1 MRTLVTGGAG
11 FIGSHIVEE
20 LLRRGDSVRVLD
32 NFSSG
37 TRENLEAFHG
47 SPGFSRVVPVPGR
60 GAGQGNLEILDGD
73 LRDAGTV
80 KSAVRDMEL
89 VFHLAAFISVP
100 QSMSDPETCFAVN
113 VGGTVALLEA
123 ARRAGARKVVLSSST
138 AVYGD
143 TDVFPTTEETPLR
156 PLSPYALSKQV
167 NELYSYL
174 YTRTLG
180 LPVIAL
186 RYYNV
191 YGPRQR
197 PDSDYAAA
205 IPIFVR
211 RLLAGEPI
219 TIYGNGKQSRDFI
232 FVKDV
237 VRANLLAAESDAAGE
252 AFNICTGRETNLLD
266 LLEELSEVSPRQP
279 EVRFESPRPGDIYR
293 SGGSPEKAAGAL
305 GFRAETSLAKGLAQT
320 VEWMISK

>member
-20 LLRRGDSVRVLD
+20 LLRRGDTVRILD
-32 NFSSG
+32 NFSTG
-37 TRENLEAFHG
+37 LRNNLE
-47 SPGFSRVVPVPGR
+47 GFLENV
-60 GAGQGNLEILDGD
+60 EILEGD
-73 LRDAGTV
+73 LRDGDKV
-80 KSAVRDMEL
+80 KKAVRDVEK

-100 QSMSDPETCFAVN
+100 QSMSDPEACFATN
-113 VGGTVALLEA
+113 VGGTVTLLEA
-123 ARRAGARKVVLSSST
+123 ARRAGCRKVVLSSST

-143 TDVFPTTEETPLR
+143 TAVFPTTEETPLC

-167 NELYSYL
+167 NELYARL
-174 YTRTLG
+174 YTRVLG
-180 LPVIAL
+180 MQVTAL

-211 RLLAGEPI
+211 QLAAGKSI
-219 TIYGNGKQSRDFI
+219 TIFGDGKQSRDFI

-237 VRANLLAAESDAAGE
+237 VRANLLAADSDAAGDSY
-252 AFNICTGRETNLLD
+252 NVCTGHETTLLD
-266 LLEELSEVSPRQP
+266 LLEELSEVAPHSP
-279 EVRFESPRPGDIYR
+279 EVRFDAPRSGDIYR
-293 SGGSPEKAAGAL
+293 SVGSPEKAAASL
-305 GFRAETSLAKGLAQT
+305 GFLAETSLAKGLAQT
-320 VEWMISK
+320 VEWMIRK

>member
-1 MRTLVTGGAG
+1 MHTLVTGGAG

-20 LLRRGDSVRVLD
+20 LLRRGDTVRILD
-32 NFSSG
+32 NFSTG
-37 TRENLEAFHG
+37 LRNNLE
-47 SPGFSRVVPVPGR
+47 GFLENV
-60 GAGQGNLEILDGD
+60 EILEGD
-73 LRDAGTV
+73 LRDGDKV
-80 KSAVRDMEL
+80 KKAVRDVEQ

-100 QSMSDPETCFAVN
+100 QSMSDPEACFATN
-113 VGGTVALLEA
+113 VGGTVTLLEA
-123 ARRAGARKVVLSSST
+123 ARQAGCRKVVLSSST

-143 TDVFPTTEETPLR
+143 TDVFPTTEETPLC

-167 NELYSYL
+167 NELYARL
-174 YTRTLG
+174 YTRVLG
-180 LPVIAL
+180 MQVTAL

-211 RLLAGEPI
+211 QLAAGKSI
-219 TIYGNGKQSRDFI
+219 TIFGDGKQSRDFI

-237 VRANLLAAESDAAGE
+237 VRANLLAADSDAAGDSY
-252 AFNICTGRETNLLD
+252 NVCTGHETTLLD
-266 LLEELSEVSPRQP
+266 LLEELSEVAPHSPQ
-279 EVRFESPRPGDIYR
+279 VRFDAPRSGDIYR
-293 SGGSPEKAAGAL
+293 SIGSPEKAAAAL

-320 VEWMISK
+320 VEWMIRK

>member
-20 LLRRGDSVRVLD
+20 LLQRGDTVRVLD

-37 TRENLEAFHG
+37 TRQNLETL
-47 SPGFSRVVPVPGR
+47 
-60 GAGQGNLEILDGD
+60 QGDLEILEGD
-73 LRDAGTV
+73 LRNVETV
-80 KSAVRDMEL
+80 KAAVRGMDL

-100 QSMSDPETCFAVN
+100 QSMSDPETCFSVN
-113 VGGTVALLEA
+113 VGGTAGLLEA
-123 ARRAGARKVVLSSST
+123 ARRAGIRKVIISSST

-143 TDVFPTTEETPLR
+143 TDVFPTTEETSLR
-156 PLSPYALSKQV
+156 PLSPYAVSKQV
-167 NELYSYL
+167 NELYARL
-174 YTRTLG
+174 YTQALG
-180 LPVIAL
+180 LPVTAL

-211 RLLAGEPI
+211 QLVAGEPI
-219 TIYGNGKQSRDFI
+219 TIHGDGKQSRDFI

-237 VRANLLAAESDAAGE
+237 VRANLLAASSEAAGE
-252 AFNICTGRETNLLD
+252 AFNICTGRETTLLD

-279 EVRFESPRPGDIYR
+279 QVCFDAPCPGDIYR
-293 SGGSPEKAAGAL
+293 SVGSPDKAAGAL
-305 GFRAETSLAKGLAQT
+305 GFRAETSLAKGLAKT
-320 VEWMISK
+320 VEWMKSK

>member
-20 LLRRGDSVRVLD
+20 LLRRGDTVRVLD
-32 NFSSG
+32 NFTTG
-37 TRENLEAFHG
+37 ARENLENFH
-47 SPGFSRVVPVPGR
+47 
-60 GAGQGNLEILDGD
+60 GNLEVVEGD
-73 LRDAGTV
+73 LREARTV
-80 KSAVRDMEL
+80 KAAVQDVEL
-89 VFHLAAFISVP
+89 VFHLAAFISVA
-100 QSMSDPETCFAVN
+100 QSMADPETCFAVN
-113 VGGTVALLEA
+113 VGGTVVLLEA
-123 ARRAGARKVVLSSST
+123 ARRAGARKVVLSSSC

-143 TDVFPTTEETPLR
+143 TNVIPTTEETPLS

-167 NELYSYL
+167 NELYARL

-180 LPVIAL
+180 LPVTAL

-211 RLLAGEPI
+211 RLVAGEPI
-219 TIYGNGKQSRDFI
+219 TIYGDGKQSRDFI

-237 VRANLLAAESDAAGE
+237 VRANLLATESDAAGE

-279 EVRFESPRPGDIYR
+279 EVRFEAPRPGDIYR
-293 SGGSPEKAAGAL
+293 SAGSPEKAAGAL
-305 GFRAETSLAKGLAQT
+305 GFRAETSLPDGLAQT
-320 VEWMISK
+320 VEWMKSR

>member
-1 MRTLVTGGAG
+1 MHTLVTGGAG

-20 LLRRGDSVRVLD
+20 LLWRGDTVRILD

-37 TRENLEAFHG
+37 TRANLESF
-47 SPGFSRVVPVPGR
+47 R
-60 GAGQGNLEILDGD
+60 GNLEILEGD
-73 LRDAGTV
+73 LRDSGAV
-80 KSAVRDMEL
+80 KAAVQDMEL
-89 VFHLAAFISVP
+89 IFHLAAFVSVP
-100 QSMSDPETCFAVN
+100 QSMLDPETCFSIN

-123 ARRAGARKVVLSSST
+123 ARRAGVSKVILSSST

-167 NELYSYL
+167 NELYARL
-174 YTRTLG
+174 YTGTLG
-180 LPVIAL
+180 LPVTAL
-186 RYYNV
+186 RYFNV
-191 YGPRQR
+191 YGPRQH

-211 RLLAGEPI
+211 KLVASEPI
-219 TIYGNGKQSRDFI
+219 TIYGDGKQSRDFI

-237 VRANLLAAESDAAGE
+237 VRANLLAAKSDSAGE
-252 AFNICTGRETNLLD
+252 AFNVCTGRETTLLD

-279 EVRFESPRPGDIYR
+279 EVRFEAPRPGDVYR
-293 SGGSPEKAAGAL
+293 STGSPEKAAGGL
-305 GFRAETSLAKGLAQT
+305 GFRAGTSLAEGLAQT
-320 VEWMISK
+320 VKWMMSR